1 MYMHLQILVSD
12 TKLDSKCNLQN
23 KETCQIP
30 LSFWVSEIETEIE
43 FWVLKL
49 QTLWSTQTIC
59 LKFDVWIIWFN
70 LDDMW

>member
-43 FWVLKL
+43 FEFSNSKPCGVHKP
-49 QTLWSTQTIC
+49 
-59 LKFDVWIIWFN
+59 FA
-70 LDDMW
+70 